1 MDRLTGKVILVAG
14 GGGIGNGLA
23 IRYAA
28 EGANVILG
36 DTDVTVAQT
45 AVDEI
50 VAAGGS
56 AVATLLDG
64 ADESSVEAAI
74 ALAVDTFGGLDGLHA
89 NFASFLEGEANADLL
104 GTPLDMF
111 DEVMRV
117 NARGFTLCTKLV
129 LPHLLERG
137 GGAIVYTSSGAAHA
151 PQPGRVAYGMSKAA
165 IHSLV
170 RHVALRFGPQGVRA
184 NAIAPGVIAHKR
196 FWEVMPPE
204 YVDAMKAEIPMR
216 RLGTPEDIAALGAL
230 LLSDEGSFING
241 QVISV
246 DGGGSMRL

>member
-1 MDRLTGKVILVAG
+1 
-14 GGGIGNGLA
+14 
-23 IRYAA
+23 
-28 EGANVILG
+28 
-36 DTDVTVAQT
+36 
-45 AVDEI
+45 
-50 VAAGGS
+50 
-56 AVATLLDG
+56 
-64 ADESSVEAAI
+64 
-74 ALAVDTFGGLDGLHA
+74 
-89 NFASFLEGEANADLL
+89 
-104 GTPLDMF
+104 
-111 DEVMRV
+111 
-117 NARGFTLCTKLV
+117 
-129 LPHLLERG
+129 
-137 GGAIVYTSSGAAHA
+137 
-151 PQPGRVAYGMSKAA
+151 VAYGMSKAA

-230 LLSDEGSFING
+230 LLSYDGSFING